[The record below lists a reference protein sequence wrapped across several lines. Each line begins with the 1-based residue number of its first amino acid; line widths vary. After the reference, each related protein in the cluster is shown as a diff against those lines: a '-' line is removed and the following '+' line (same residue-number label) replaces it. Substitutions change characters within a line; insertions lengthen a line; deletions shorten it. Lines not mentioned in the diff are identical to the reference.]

1 MFSRNI
7 SILVAGIDNAGK
19 TTVVHGI
26 IGEAFD
32 TVAPTLGFSS
42 EVFSSGK
49 QWKVSLP
56 SSST

>member
-1 MFSRNI
+1 M
-7 SILVAGIDNAGK
+7 AGIDNAGK

-42 EVFSSGK
+42 EDCSIGK
-49 QWKVSLP
+49 YIF
-56 SSST
+56 